1 MAPKI
6 PIGRNRH
13 MDNDA
18 DTPVSKKIKFKSGRT
33 VEFFFVHISA
43 EHVEELTYVEDS
55 NIRIGEELT
64 KESLAP
70 IIESIR
76 HNQFQPVIAQ
86 KINDRYSVAD
96 GSRRR
101 KSAIFANVGLDLW
114 YCLEALSK
122 AEVKQLI
129 KEISSAEKFSLRDL
143 GRYFEQLRNTDPA
156 LTYDQI
162 AENEG
167 YNKGLI
173 SKAISA
179 WEIPSEIIQL
189 FPIPREITYT
199 QFAQLSKIMT
209 KLQSNQW
216 SLAEFISKLNI
227 KVGTTNEEV
236 FQFICEE
243 SEIKKKTVTDKPIKI
258 VDINKDTWVKTRK
271 VGSKR
276 FIEMSRVTQE
286 DISKIESFIVELLAK
301 TNSN

>member
-1 MAPKI
+1 MAPRI

-13 MDNDA
+13 MANDV

-33 VEFFFVHISA
+33 VEFFFVHVDA
-43 EHVEELTYVEDS
+43 ENVEELTYVEDL
-55 NIRIGEELT
+55 NIRIGDELT
-64 KESLAP
+64 RESLAP
-70 IIESIR
+70 IIESIK
-76 HNQFQPVIAQ
+76 HNQFQPAIAQ
-86 KINDRYSVAD
+86 KIHDRYSVVD

-114 YCLEALSK
+114 YCLETLSK

-143 GRYFEQLRNTDPA
+143 GRYFEQLRITDPT

-173 SKAISA
+173 SKAITA

-189 FPIPREITYT
+189 FPNPREITYS
-199 QFAQLSKIMT
+199 QFAQLSKIMK
-209 KLQSNQW
+209 KLHNNQW
-216 SLAEFISKLNI
+216 PLTDFITKLNI
-227 KVGTTNEEV
+227 KDGTTNEEV

-243 SEIKKKTVTDKPIKI
+243 SDIKQKINTDKPIKI

-271 VGSKR
+271 VGTKR

-286 DISKIESFIVELLAK
+286 DVAKIEGFIVELLAK
-301 TNSN
+301 KN